1 MPRPEVETSIMH
13 ILIYTAYIFLYVY
26 IHTHTHCI
34 GVSGVRVFAHVRFI
48 QCSFLWIPFPRTQW
62 QSLGQEACGR
72 SLSGRSLAQCH
83 HQQGGLGTKAT
94 SSIIAWCVWEV
105 VFACAIS
112 CASLIMSLSLWT
124 PARFRC
130 LGGDQDY
137 RVFLE
142 LWDQLCVGSVSC
154 HT

>member
-1 MPRPEVETSIMH
+1 MKLLSC
-13 ILIYTAYIFLYVY
+13 IYWYTQHIFLYVY
-26 IHTHTHCI
+26 IYTHTLYRGFRC
-34 GVSGVRVFAHVRFI
+34 
-48 QCSFLWIPFPRTQW
+48 QSFRTCQVYRMFFSLNCFSKNTVTSFE
-62 QSLGQEACGR
+62 SLGQEACGR

-83 HQQGGLGTKAT
+83 HQQGGLGTKET
-94 SSIIAWCVWEV
+94 SSIIAWYVWEV